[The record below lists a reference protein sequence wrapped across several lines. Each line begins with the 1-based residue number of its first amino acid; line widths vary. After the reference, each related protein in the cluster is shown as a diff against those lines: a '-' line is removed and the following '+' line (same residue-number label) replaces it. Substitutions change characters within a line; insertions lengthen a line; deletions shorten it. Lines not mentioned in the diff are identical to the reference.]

1 MGFPLTSALGDSAPS
16 LTEGIVSKTTG
27 WGDNIGTFSF
37 TSKANKG
44 NSGGPIFTDNG
55 ELIGVT
61 VSKLPKKDFLV
72 NSASLKDVRSFS
84 REVFGKLKLHEDL
97 KEELVLAIAEAAQNI
112 PFNQTRLSH
121 KY

>member
-72 NSASLKDVRSFS
+72 NQEFIPEDVNFGIKIDRVKDS
-84 REVFGKLKLHEDL
+84 
-97 KEELVLAIAEAAQNI
+97 
-112 PFNQTRLSH
+112 FNQVNPL
-121 KY
+121 KI